1 MGKKKIGIAISD
13 PSHKIVTPFE
23 VLKKNKYYLKEL
35 LLIINDFNVGGIL
48 IGLPKTDNDKNKMCQ
63 MVRDLGVNIDKFLS
77 ENNFDLPI
85 FFWDE
90 SYTSFE
96 AEEITKDFFR
106 NTKEQNKH
114 IDKFA
119 AKLMLD
125 DFFNEN
131 LDEKKITESLHG
143 INVFDLTRVLAGPT
157 STQILGDLGA
167 NVIKVERPN
176 SGDDSRNLGPPYL
189 DNSSE
194 IPQES
199 SYYLS
204 VNRNKQSVT
213 IDLTKK
219 EGQMLAK
226 KIIKK
231 CDVLVE
237 NFRAGN
243 LKQYGL
249 DYKSVKKINPKIIY
263 CSITGFGQTGP
274 YSKRGGY
281 DYLVQAMG
289 GIMSITGEKKGQPTK
304 IGVGVSDI
312 ITGLY
317 ACISILSALKF
328 RDVTSL
334 GQHIDIS
341 LMDSQVAWLS
351 YVAQGYLTSGIT
363 PQRIGN
369 DHPSIVPY
377 QTVKA
382 KNGLMVLAIANDRQ
396 FKSFCNFSGLKNLH
410 LDPKYKS
417 NSQRVKNRNSLNKII
432 NKTIKVKSISYWV
445 SGLTKVNVPCGP
457 INDISQ
463 VFKDPQVKSRNMK
476 IKMKHKKS
484 KQKIDLIASPMK
496 FSVSNIKYKKPP
508 PTLGEDTEL
517 FLKKFLKISASDLK
531 KLKLKKII

>member
-1 MGKKKIGIAISD
+1 MK
-13 PSHKIVTPFE
+13 
-23 VLKKNKYYLKEL
+23 
-35 LLIINDFNVGGIL
+35 
-48 IGLPKTDNDKNKMCQ
+48 
-63 MVRDLGVNIDKFLS
+63 
-77 ENNFDLPI
+77 
-85 FFWDE
+85 
-90 SYTSFE
+90 
-96 AEEITKDFFR
+96 
-106 NTKEQNKH
+106 
-114 IDKFA
+114 
-119 AKLMLD
+119 
-125 DFFNEN
+125 
-131 LDEKKITESLHG
+131 KKITESLHG

-167 NVIKVERPN
+167 NIIKVERPN

-189 DNSSE
+189 DSNSE
-194 IPQES
+194 ISQES

-219 EGQMLAK
+219 EGQALAK

-249 DYKSVKKINPKIIY
+249 DYKSIKKINPKIIY

-328 RDVTSL
+328 RDITSQ

-341 LMDSQVAWLS
+341 LMDSQVSWLS

-377 QTVKA
+377 QTVRA

-396 FKSFCNFSGLKNLH
+396 FKNFCNFSGLKNLH
-410 LDPKYKS
+410 LDPKYKN
-417 NSQRVKNRNSLNKII
+417 NSQRVKNRSSLNKII
-432 NKTIKVKSISYWV
+432 NKIIKAKNINFWV
-445 SGLTKVNVPCGP
+445 NGLTKVNVPCGP

-463 VFKDPQVKSRNMK
+463 VFEDPQVKSRNMK
-476 IKMKHKKS
+476 IKMKHRKS
-484 KQKIDLIASPMK
+484 KKKIDLIASPIK
-496 FSVSNIKYKKPP
+496 FSVSKIKYKKSPP
-508 PTLGEDTEL
+508 ILGEDTEF
-517 FLKKFLKISASDLK
+517 FLKRFLKMKSSYIK
-531 KLKLKKII
+531 KLKLKNII

>member
-1 MGKKKIGIAISD
+1 MK
-13 PSHKIVTPFE
+13 
-23 VLKKNKYYLKEL
+23 
-35 LLIINDFNVGGIL
+35 
-48 IGLPKTDNDKNKMCQ
+48 
-63 MVRDLGVNIDKFLS
+63 
-77 ENNFDLPI
+77 
-85 FFWDE
+85 
-90 SYTSFE
+90 
-96 AEEITKDFFR
+96 
-106 NTKEQNKH
+106 
-114 IDKFA
+114 
-119 AKLMLD
+119 
-125 DFFNEN
+125 
-131 LDEKKITESLHG
+131 KKITESLHG

-167 NVIKVERPN
+167 NIIKVERPN

-189 DNSSE
+189 DSNLE
-194 IPQES
+194 ISQES

-219 EGQMLAK
+219 EGQALAK

-249 DYKSVKKINPKIIY
+249 DYKSIKKINPKIIY

-328 RDVTSL
+328 RDITSQ

-341 LMDSQVAWLS
+341 LMDSQVSWLS

-396 FKSFCNFSGLKNLH
+396 FKNFCNFSGLKNLH
-410 LDPKYKS
+410 LDPKYKN
-417 NSQRVKNRNSLNKII
+417 NSQRVKNRSSLNKII
-432 NKTIKVKSISYWV
+432 NKIIKAKNINFWV
-445 SGLTKVNVPCGP
+445 NGLTKVNVPCGH

-463 VFKDPQVKSRNMK
+463 VFEDPQVN
-476 IKMKHKKS
+476 S
-484 KQKIDLIASPMK
+484 K
-496 FSVSNIKYKKPP
+496 IKYKKSPP
-508 PTLGEDTEL
+508 ILGEDTDF
-517 FLKKFLKISASDLK
+517 FLKSFLKMKPSDIK
-531 KLKLKKII
+531 KLKLKNII

>member
-1 MGKKKIGIAISD
+1 M
-13 PSHKIVTPFE
+13 
-23 VLKKNKYYLKEL
+23 
-35 LLIINDFNVGGIL
+35 
-48 IGLPKTDNDKNKMCQ
+48 
-63 MVRDLGVNIDKFLS
+63 
-77 ENNFDLPI
+77 
-85 FFWDE
+85 
-90 SYTSFE
+90 
-96 AEEITKDFFR
+96 
-106 NTKEQNKH
+106 
-114 IDKFA
+114 
-119 AKLMLD
+119 
-125 DFFNEN
+125 
-131 LDEKKITESLHG
+131 KKITESLHG

-167 NVIKVERPN
+167 NIIKVERPN

-189 DNSSE
+189 DSNLE
-194 IPQES
+194 ISQES

-219 EGQMLAK
+219 EGQALAK

-249 DYKSVKKINPKIIY
+249 DYKSIKKINPKIIY

-328 RDVTSL
+328 RDITSQ

-341 LMDSQVAWLS
+341 LMDSQVSWLS

-377 QTVKA
+377 QTVRA

-396 FKSFCNFSGLKNLH
+396 FKNFCNFSGLKNLH
-410 LDPKYKS
+410 LDPKYKN
-417 NSQRVKNRNSLNKII
+417 NSQRVKNQAVS
-432 NKTIKVKSISYWV
+432 IKLSI
-445 SGLTKVNVPCGP
+445 K
-457 INDISQ
+457 
-463 VFKDPQVKSRNMK
+463 
-476 IKMKHKKS
+476 
-484 KQKIDLIASPMK
+484 
-496 FSVSNIKYKKPP
+496 
-508 PTLGEDTEL
+508 
-517 FLKKFLKISASDLK
+517 
-531 KLKLKKII
+531 

>member
-1 MGKKKIGIAISD
+1 MK
-13 PSHKIVTPFE
+13 
-23 VLKKNKYYLKEL
+23 
-35 LLIINDFNVGGIL
+35 
-48 IGLPKTDNDKNKMCQ
+48 
-63 MVRDLGVNIDKFLS
+63 
-77 ENNFDLPI
+77 
-85 FFWDE
+85 
-90 SYTSFE
+90 
-96 AEEITKDFFR
+96 
-106 NTKEQNKH
+106 
-114 IDKFA
+114 
-119 AKLMLD
+119 
-125 DFFNEN
+125 
-131 LDEKKITESLHG
+131 KKITESLHG

-167 NVIKVERPN
+167 NIIKVERPN

-189 DNSSE
+189 DSNSE
-194 IPQES
+194 ISQES

-219 EGQMLAK
+219 EGQALAK

-249 DYKSVKKINPKIIY
+249 DYKSIKKINPKIIY

-328 RDVTSL
+328 RDITSQ

-341 LMDSQVAWLS
+341 LMDSQVSWLS

-377 QTVKA
+377 QTVRA

-396 FKSFCNFSGLKNLH
+396 FKNFCNFSGLKNLH
-410 LDPKYKS
+410 LDPKYKN
-417 NSQRVKNRNSLNKII
+417 NSQRVKNRSSLNKII
-432 NKTIKVKSISYWV
+432 NKIIKAKNINFWV
-445 SGLTKVNVPCGP
+445 NGLTKVNVPCGP

-463 VFKDPQVKSRNMK
+463 VFEDPQVKSRNMK
-476 IKMKHKKS
+476 IKMKHIKS
-484 KQKIDLIASPMK
+484 KKKIDLIASPIK
-496 FSVSNIKYKKPP
+496 FSVSKIKYKKSP
-508 PTLGEDTEL
+508 PTLGEDTEV
-517 FLKKFLKISASDLK
+517 FLKRFLKMKSSYIK
-531 KLKLKKII
+531 KLKLKNII

>member
-1 MGKKKIGIAISD
+1 MK
-13 PSHKIVTPFE
+13 
-23 VLKKNKYYLKEL
+23 
-35 LLIINDFNVGGIL
+35 
-48 IGLPKTDNDKNKMCQ
+48 
-63 MVRDLGVNIDKFLS
+63 
-77 ENNFDLPI
+77 
-85 FFWDE
+85 
-90 SYTSFE
+90 
-96 AEEITKDFFR
+96 
-106 NTKEQNKH
+106 
-114 IDKFA
+114 
-119 AKLMLD
+119 
-125 DFFNEN
+125 
-131 LDEKKITESLHG
+131 KKITESLHG

-167 NVIKVERPN
+167 NIIKVERPN

-189 DNSSE
+189 DSNSE
-194 IPQES
+194 ISQES

-219 EGQMLAK
+219 EGQALAK

-249 DYKSVKKINPKIIY
+249 DYKSIKKINPKIIY

-328 RDVTSL
+328 RDITSQ

-341 LMDSQVAWLS
+341 LMDSQVSWLS

-377 QTVKA
+377 QTVRA

-396 FKSFCNFSGLKNLH
+396 FKNFCNFSGLKNLH
-410 LDPKYKS
+410 LDPKYKN
-417 NSQRVKNRNSLNKII
+417 NSQRVKNRSSLNKII
-432 NKTIKVKSISYWV
+432 NKIIKAKNINFWV
-445 SGLTKVNVPCGP
+445 NGLTKVNVPCGP

-463 VFKDPQVKSRNMK
+463 VFEDPQVKSRNMK
-476 IKMKHKKS
+476 IKMKHRKS
-484 KQKIDLIASPMK
+484 KEKIDLIASPIK
-496 FSVSNIKYKKPP
+496 FSVSKIKYKKSP
-508 PTLGEDTEL
+508 PTLGEDTEV
-517 FLKKFLKISASDLK
+517 FLKRFLKMKSSYIK
-531 KLKLKKII
+531 KLKLKNII

>member
-1 MGKKKIGIAISD
+1 MK
-13 PSHKIVTPFE
+13 
-23 VLKKNKYYLKEL
+23 
-35 LLIINDFNVGGIL
+35 
-48 IGLPKTDNDKNKMCQ
+48 
-63 MVRDLGVNIDKFLS
+63 
-77 ENNFDLPI
+77 
-85 FFWDE
+85 
-90 SYTSFE
+90 
-96 AEEITKDFFR
+96 
-106 NTKEQNKH
+106 
-114 IDKFA
+114 
-119 AKLMLD
+119 
-125 DFFNEN
+125 
-131 LDEKKITESLHG
+131 KKITESLHG

-167 NVIKVERPN
+167 NIIKVERPN

-189 DNSSE
+189 DSNSE
-194 IPQES
+194 ISQES

-219 EGQMLAK
+219 EGQALAK

-249 DYKSVKKINPKIIY
+249 DYKSIKKINPKIIY

-328 RDVTSL
+328 RDITSQ

-341 LMDSQVAWLS
+341 LMDSQVSWLS

-377 QTVKA
+377 QTVRA

-396 FKSFCNFSGLKNLH
+396 FKNFCNFSGLKNLH
-410 LDPKYKS
+410 LDPKYKN
-417 NSQRVKNRNSLNKII
+417 NSQRVKNRSSLNKII
-432 NKTIKVKSISYWV
+432 NKIIKAKNINFWV
-445 SGLTKVNVPCGP
+445 NGLTKVNVPCGP

-463 VFKDPQVKSRNMK
+463 VFEDPQVKSRNMK
-476 IKMKHKKS
+476 IKMKHRKS
-484 KQKIDLIASPMK
+484 KEKIDLIASPIK
-496 FSVSNIKYKKPP
+496 FSVSKIKYKKSPP
-508 PTLGEDTEL
+508 ILGEDTEF
-517 FLKKFLKISASDLK
+517 FLKRFLKMKSSYIK
-531 KLKLKKII
+531 KLKLKNII